1 MDCGRKYQRARDYFY
16 KFQGLGCMGFFTVED
31 GGLIVA
37 KGRGSSVRMPSDG
50 VRISPGRPI
59 RDGGPR
65 SHRDSIE
72 PV

>member
-1 MDCGRKYQRARDYFY
+1 
-16 KFQGLGCMGFFTVED
+16 MGFFTIED

-65 SHRDSIE
+65 SHRDGIE